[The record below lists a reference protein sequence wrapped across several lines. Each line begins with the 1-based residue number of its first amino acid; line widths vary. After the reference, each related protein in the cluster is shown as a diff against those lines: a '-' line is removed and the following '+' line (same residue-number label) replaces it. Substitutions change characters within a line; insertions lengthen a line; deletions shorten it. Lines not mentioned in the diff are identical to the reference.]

1 MRILQVHNEYRAPG
15 GEETVLELEHDLLQ
29 SKGHQVGQFIVSN
42 VDLLSATLRT
52 GIETTWSHRSYK
64 KLRKVLRQSSPDLMH
79 VHNTFPLLSPSVYW
93 AAAMEGIPVVQTW
106 HNYRLVCANGL
117 LLRDLEPCELCVGRV
132 PLPALRYKC
141 YRGSVPATGAVVAMQ
156 VAHRILGTYLR
167 KVDAHIALTEFERS
181 VVVRYGVPAESVHV
195 KPNFVPDPSSSLSP
209 SLKRKKQVVFVGRLA
224 FEKGVDMLLEAW
236 GRLKLSGFELIIAG
250 DGPDRANLERKFA
263 DLPGLVWRG
272 WVDRAQ
278 VLREIAQSSYLI
290 MSSRWYEG
298 LPMVLVEALSVG
310 TPLILPNHAQMPDN
324 VTSGGNSLLFAPG
337 SVEDLTRVLRQAL
350 RIDDAV
356 WQRWSANSRDN
367 YLAHFTPEMNYRQ
380 LMNVYRRATEHARG
394 QGCE

>member
-1 MRILQVHNEYRAPG
+1 MRILQVHNEYRAPS
-15 GEETVLELEHDLLQ
+15 GEDTVLELEHDLLQ
-29 SKGHQVGQFIVSN
+29 SKAHQVGQFMVSN
-42 VDLLSATLRT
+42 VDLPSATLRT

-64 KLRKVLRQSSPDLMH
+64 KLRKVLRQSSPDVMH

-93 AAAMEGIPVVQTW
+93 AAAMEGVPVVQTL

-117 LLRDLEPCELCVGRV
+117 LMRDLKPCELCVGRV

-156 VAHRILGTYLR
+156 GAHRILGTYVR
-167 KVDAHIALTEFERS
+167 KVDAHIALTEFARS
-181 VVVRYGVPAESVHV
+181 VMVRSGLPAESVHV

-236 GRLKLSGFELIIAG
+236 ERLKISGFELIIAG
-250 DGPDRANLERKFA
+250 DGPDRAGLERRFA

-272 WVDRAQ
+272 WVDRAE

-298 LPMVLVEALSVG
+298 FPMALVEALSVG
-310 TPLILPNHAQMPDN
+310 TPVIAPNHAAVPEI
-324 VTSGGNSLLFAPG
+324 VTSGSNGLLFAPG
-337 SVEDLTRVLRQAL
+337 SVEDLARVLNQAL

-356 WQRWSANSRDN
+356 WKSWSANSRDG
-367 YLAHFTPEMNYRQ
+367 YLARYTPETNYRQ

-394 QGCE
+394 QG